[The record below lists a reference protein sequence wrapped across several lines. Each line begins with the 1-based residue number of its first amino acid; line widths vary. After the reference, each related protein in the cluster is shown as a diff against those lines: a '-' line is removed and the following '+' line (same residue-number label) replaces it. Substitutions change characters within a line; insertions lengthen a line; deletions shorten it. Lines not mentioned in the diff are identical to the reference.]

1 MLLTSLLFAL
11 PALADDDEA
20 SDDDFGFGDYD
31 LDLDD
36 IDLGSSTAASVM
48 TYSGGH
54 TERSEA
60 LDENAAVTITHY
72 GGTITVRCTDTAE
85 INARVDFIVEGTKEA
100 PMQAVGDGI
109 RLQAQGKGTWGKVS
123 TIVPG
128 SRSGI
133 ESITVPLVVSL
144 PKKTRVTVTGRK
156 GWISVSSCEGT
167 IKAANTEG
175 DISITGTYSQ
185 FDVRAPKGDVKLQ
198 LAEESSIAKTSGV
211 NAARGSAAVTI
222 PLTVDIR
229 LQATGGSVTVL
240 HTVEGT
246 NSGTNVSGTIGDGGP
261 LVKVYAKESVEITS
275 P

>member
-1 MLLTSLLFAL
+1 MSFLIL
-11 PALADDDEA
+11 ALASPSFAEDEEEE
-20 SDDDFGFGDYD
+20 FGFGDYD

-36 IDLGSSTAASVM
+36 IDLGGETAASTM

-54 TERSEA
+54 TERSEK

-72 GGTITVRCTDTAE
+72 GGTINVRCTDTEE

-133 ESITVPLVVSL
+133 ESITVPLVVSV
-144 PKKTRVTVTGRK
+144 PKQSRVTVTGRK
-156 GWISVSSCEGT
+156 GWVSVSNCIGT
-167 IKAANTEG
+167 VKVANTEG
-175 DISITGTYSQ
+175 DITVTGTYSQ
-185 FDVRAPKGDVKLQ
+185 FDLRAPNGDVKLE
-198 LAEESSIAKTSGV
+198 LSENSDITKSSGITSS
-211 NAARGSAAVTI
+211 RGDATLVL
-222 PLTVDIR
+222 PLTVDVR
-229 LQATGGSVTVL
+229 LQATGGTVSVL
-240 HTVEGT
+240 HTVEGN
-246 NSGTNVSGTIGDGGP
+246 NSGTNVSGTIGEGGP
-261 LVKVYAKESVEITS
+261 LVKVYAKETVEITS